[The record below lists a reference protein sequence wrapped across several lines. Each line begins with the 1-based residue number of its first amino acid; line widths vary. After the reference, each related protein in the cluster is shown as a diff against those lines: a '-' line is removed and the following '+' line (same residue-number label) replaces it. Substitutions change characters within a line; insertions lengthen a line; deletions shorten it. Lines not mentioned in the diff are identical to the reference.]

1 MRNPPAFARTL
12 CAVDYA
18 FPWDRLISKFKFHAQ
33 VELADVLSQRMVDV
47 VAMSLADDS
56 VTAPRW
62 VIPVPLSPQR
72 LAERGFNQA
81 WELARR
87 VASALSLRADA
98 QMLARVI
105 ETPHQADLTRAE
117 RLRNLR
123 AAFVVD
129 ARHAHALQGQ
139 RVALVDDVMTTGA
152 TADES
157 ARALLRAGASAVDLW
172 VLARTP
178 AP

>member
-33 VELADVLSQRMVDV
+33 VELADVLSQRMVAV
-47 VAMSLADDS
+47 VAAS
-56 VTAPRW
+56 VVDRAAAPHW

-87 VASALSLRADA
+87 VARALSLRADA